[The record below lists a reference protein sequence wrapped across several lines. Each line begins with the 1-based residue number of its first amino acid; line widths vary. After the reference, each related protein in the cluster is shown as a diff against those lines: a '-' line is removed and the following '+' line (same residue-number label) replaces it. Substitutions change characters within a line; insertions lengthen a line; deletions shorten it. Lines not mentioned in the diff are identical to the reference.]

1 MRFRSS
7 SAIHSQIDRND
18 GKVPRPPP
26 TITPLRRKSRRESNQ
41 PQLFHLPDDLTKAN
55 DLLAQHPDRARELLA
70 KWSEWNKE
78 YVLGRLMGHTDY
90 HKQRDA
96 FFSEAVPKPATA
108 SGYAPK
114 VKATFR

>member
-1 MRFRSS
+1 MAVLASGVPHRLVYTGNTAKLLRNAVPQQFC
-7 SAIHSQIDRND
+7 HPFPDRP
-18 GKVPRPPP
+18 K
-26 TITPLRRKSRRESNQ
+26 RRQ
-41 PQLFHLPDDLTKAN
+41 GPLPDDLTKAN

-78 YVLGRLMGHTDY
+78 YVPGRLMGHTDY

-96 FFSEAVPKPATA
+96 FFSETVPKPATA